1 MNYLDSFNNLND
13 KTAVLESLGW
23 DENALDQLFSFIDLQ
38 KECFTP
44 THPSIL
50 LDQISEFFGEET
62 RIVLETIFNREMVK
76 LQEQVS
82 EN

>member
-1 MNYLDSFNNLND
+1 MNYLDSLRNLND

-23 DENALDQLFSFIDLQ
+23 DEAALAQLISFIDLQ

-44 THPSIL
+44 THPKLL
-50 LDQISEFFGEET
+50 LDQITEFFGEET
-62 RIVLETIFNREMVK
+62 RIVLESIFNREMIK
-76 LQEQVS
+76 LQEKIG